1 MIHSMGSH
9 SGYHP
14 LLDTLRLYAGWL
26 LACLTVVFA
35 FGSYQ
40 ELRALPVS
48 NPLLAEWVES
58 PLIRNVTALCFLFLL
73 LSSVHRRLRGGL
85 WTGVV
90 LTCIGFAA
98 LAFIM
103 AYG

>member
-1 MIHSMGSH
+1 MGSH

-26 LACLTVVFA
+26 LTCLTVVFA

-40 ELRALPVS
+40 ALRTLPVS

-58 PLIRNVTALCFLFLL
+58 PMIRNVAALCFLFLL
-73 LSSVHRRLRGGL
+73 LSSIHRRMRGGL
-85 WTGVV
+85 WTGVT
-90 LTCIGFAA
+90 LACSGFAA
-98 LAFIM
+98 LAFFM
-103 AYG
+103 ANG

>member
-1 MIHSMGSH
+1 MGSH
-9 SGYHP
+9 SEYHP

-26 LACLTVVFA
+26 LACLSAVFA
-35 FGSYQ
+35 VGSYQ
-40 ELRALPVS
+40 ALRTLPVS

-58 PLIRNVTALCFLFLL
+58 ELIRNVTALCFLCLL

-85 WTGVV
+85 WTGVA
-90 LTCIGFAA
+90 LTLVGFAA
-98 LAFIM
+98 LAYFM